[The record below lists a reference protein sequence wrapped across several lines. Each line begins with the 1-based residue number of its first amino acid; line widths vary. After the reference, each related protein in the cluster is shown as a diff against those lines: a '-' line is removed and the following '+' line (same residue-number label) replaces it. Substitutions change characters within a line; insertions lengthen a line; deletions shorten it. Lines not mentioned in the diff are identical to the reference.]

1 MLVQDCAGDG
11 SLADRLAVA
20 GQAGLRPE
28 RTAAVG
34 AAFAR
39 APAHAHRH
47 GLVHRDVK
55 PSNVLFTGARARL
68 TDFSLFGELLDD
80 AQLTRAGVVVGSL
93 AYMSPEQFAGVPQAA
108 ASDVFGLGVLLF
120 ECLHGRTPF
129 AAGGTL
135 ADQLSA
141 RLGGGRRDPAV
152 ATGRPARALPRRGP
166 RAPPARRRGGDRPRR
181 AAAPEPGRRRDDPDV
196 ADSPA
201 RVRSPATPGA
211 AVATSPGGVL
221 AAAVLVLATLGAV
234 VAFRKLTGPAAGED
248 DIGLLA
254 RMEQGEDLTRSMLVQ
269 VDELVARLA
278 APEARF
284 LGLSVMA
291 TIRDYDRA
299 DDFGRRAEL
308 LQQAV
313 ATMQQLVRELAP
325 WCVRHKEA
333 ITLVIAVVGAATAV
347 ATAVA
352 GFLRP

>member
-1 MLVQDCAGDG
+1 M
-11 SLADRLAVA
+11 
-20 GQAGLRPE
+20 
-28 RTAAVG
+28 
-34 AAFAR
+34 
-39 APAHAHRH
+39 
-47 GLVHRDVK
+47 
-55 PSNVLFTGARARL
+55 
-68 TDFSLFGELLDD
+68 
-80 AQLTRAGVVVGSL
+80 
-93 AYMSPEQFAGVPQAA
+93 
-108 ASDVFGLGVLLF
+108 
-120 ECLHGRTPF
+120 
-129 AAGGTL
+129 
-135 ADQLSA
+135 
-141 RLGGGRRDPAV
+141 
-152 ATGRPARALPRRGP
+152 
-166 RAPPARRRGGDRPRR
+166 
-181 AAAPEPGRRRDDPDV
+181 
-196 ADSPA
+196 
-201 RVRSPATPGA
+201 
-211 AVATSPGGVL
+211 L